1 MRTVA
6 MNTPTCPGR
15 PRAVEDTPRLA
26 HMTQQT
32 ADLFT
37 AIDHVGVAVS
47 DLDAAWWTA
56 GRPVMGGLL
65 YDGSTV
71 VLPPG
76 PGLGVEGLA

>member
-1 MRTVA
+1 MCEFA
-6 MNTPTCPGR
+6 STPTRVGLREMPFIVGSMMES
-15 PRAVEDTPRLA
+15 PIGVGAAASLVAAVGSTY
-26 HMTQQT
+26 
-32 ADLFT
+32 
-37 AIDHVGVAVS
+37 

-76 PGLGVEGLA
+76 PGPGVEGLA

>member
-1 MRTVA
+1 MPFIVGSMMESPIGVGAAASLVA
-6 MNTPTCPGR
+6 
-15 PRAVEDTPRLA
+15 AVGSTY
-26 HMTQQT
+26 
-32 ADLFT
+32 
-37 AIDHVGVAVS
+37 VS

-76 PGLGVEGLA
+76 PGPGVEGLA